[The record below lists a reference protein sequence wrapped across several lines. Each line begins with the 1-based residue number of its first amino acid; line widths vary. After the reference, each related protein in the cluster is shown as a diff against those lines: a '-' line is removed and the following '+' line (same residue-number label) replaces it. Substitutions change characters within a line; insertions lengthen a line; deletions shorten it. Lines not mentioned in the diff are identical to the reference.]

1 MAGLSSNAY
10 ASGDRQNSG
19 NTITD
24 RPSTRVHHAPGGQ
37 SNFSFGWTSPE
48 KKAPVAARAAPPP
61 SPIVHDVHLPA
72 VRPMMH
78 AHKAEILTVEVAP
91 EVAPAPVEA
100 APAPPPVVVAAA
112 PAPPPVVA
120 PAPAP
125 VAAAPEP
132 AAPAEEPASEKDLQ
146 KMTLKEVRTIL
157 RDRGLN
163 PGGSQG
169 ALIDRYLEAVTD
181 GTCKPYTMLNEADR
195 SAFKTVNNY
204 SRPEGQN
211 VGNFMTDRSS
221 SRVLEPPG
229 GRSTFSFGMDEN
241 DAPPRP
247 STNSGRRPPGGASQV
262 AF

>member
-1 MAGLSSNAY
+1 MAGLSSNAF

-78 AHKAEILTVEVAP
+78 APKADILTFEVAP
-91 EVAPAPVEA
+91 EEAAPAPVEA
-100 APAPPPVVVAAA
+100 APAPPPVVAA
-112 PAPPPVVA
+112 PAPV
-120 PAPAP
+120 

-132 AAPAEEPASEKDLQ
+132 AAPAEAPASEKDLQ

-157 RDRGLN
+157 RERGLN

-169 ALIDRYLEAVTD
+169 ALIDRYLEAVAD
-181 GTCKPYTMLNEADR
+181 GTCKPYLMLNEADR
-195 SAFKTVNNY
+195 TAFKTVNNY
-204 SRPEGQN
+204 SRPDGQN

-221 SRVLEPPG
+221 SRVLAPPG

-247 STNSGRRPPGGASQV
+247 STNSGRRPPGGASQIT
-262 AF
+262 F